1 MKRDG
6 FRSNAGSGLRYLCAF
21 FGVALMV
28 WTVVLPMPSVAESTD
43 AAVKNNADGSAV
55 NSAAE
60 KPAPTL
66 DGLQTSMGDASAYFE
81 ENVGQFDEKVKYLA
95 RGAGGYDLFL
105 TATDAVYVVHERGQ
119 ARSGPWDRGAEHLPP
134 KSKEEADELQQ
145 PQHATAVYMTLSGAR
160 RDAAFSGTEML
171 EHKTNYF
178 KGRKENWRTNIANY
192 RRVETRGIY
201 NGVDMVWHGR
211 ERGGVQYDFI
221 VQPGADASQ
230 IGWDIRG
237 ARSAEIDAEGSLII
251 HTDYG
256 DIRQAR
262 PFTYQDVNGARQ
274 EVASSFTIDNTVRGD
289 SIAHIGFLLGEYD
302 TTKPL
307 TIDPSV
313 NLSNLSFS
321 TFLGGGTGS
330 DLGYAIAVDSADNV
344 YVTGVTPSPTFP
356 TTPGT
361 VDTSHNGSNDAF
373 VTKLNAA
380 GTALIY
386 STYLGGSGIDIAY
399 GIAIDPSG
407 NAFVTGYTSSTAYPT
422 TAGA

>member
-1 MKRDG
+1 
-6 FRSNAGSGLRYLCAF
+6 
-21 FGVALMV
+21 
-28 WTVVLPMPSVAESTD
+28 MPSVAESTD
-43 AAVKNNADGSAV
+43 AAMMNTADASIGT
-55 NSAAE
+55 SAAE

-66 DGLQTSMGDASAYFE
+66 ESLQTSMGGASAYFE

-105 TATDAVYVVHERGQ
+105 TATDAVYVVHEREQ
-119 ARSGPWDRGAEHLPP
+119 APAGPWDRGAEHLPP
-134 KSKEEADELQQ
+134 KLKEEADELQQ

-160 RDAAFSGTEML
+160 RDATFSGTEML

-211 ERGGVQYDFI
+211 ESGGVQYDFI

-237 ARSAEIDAEGSLII
+237 ARSAEIDEEGSLII

-256 DIRQAR
+256 DIRQER

-274 EVASSFTIDNTVRGD
+274 EVASSFTIDNSTRGD
-289 SIAHIGFLLGEYD
+289 SVAHIGFLLGEYD

-321 TFLGGGTGS
+321 TFLGGGSNDQGTS
-330 DLGYAIAVDSADNV
+330 IAADSVGNV
-344 YVTGVTPSPTFP
+344 YVTGATQSTEFP

-361 VDTSHNGSNDAF
+361 VDTSHNGNYDVF

-386 STYLGGSGIDIAY
+386 STFIGGSGSDIAY
-399 GIAIDPSG
+399 DIAVDASG
-407 NAFVTGYTSSTAYPT
+407 NAFITG
-422 TAGA
+422 